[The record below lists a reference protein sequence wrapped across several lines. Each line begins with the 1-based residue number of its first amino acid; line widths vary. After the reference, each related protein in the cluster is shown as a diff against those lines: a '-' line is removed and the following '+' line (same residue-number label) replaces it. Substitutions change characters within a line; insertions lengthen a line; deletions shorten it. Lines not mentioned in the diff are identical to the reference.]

1 MTALVEPPTAP
12 FTTIAFSR
20 ACRVKMC
27 VMRRSSRTIS
37 TNSAACGVGEN
48 VAARIHGRDGR
59 VVREGEAESFD
70 HAGHCG
76 GRSHGHAVTC
86 GPRHAGL
93 GFQEILRPQC
103 ASL

>member
-76 GRSHGHAVTC
+76 GRSPGHAGPC
-86 GPRHAGL
+86 GPPHAGL
-93 GFQEILRPQC
+93 RFHANPPPP
-103 ASL
+103 AA